1 MRARLEPRAGGD
13 GRAKP
18 GHILGRR
25 EGPGVGLPKR
35 QEGYLGGVGG
45 RVFPKKKEKNKKQ
58 KKTQKNE

>member
-25 EGPGVGLPKR
+25 EGPEVGLPKR
-35 QEGYLGGVGG
+35 QEG
-45 RVFPKKKEKNKKQ
+45 
-58 KKTQKNE
+58 

>member
-1 MRARLEPRAGGD
+1 MRARLKPRAGGD

-35 QEGYLGGVGG
+35 QEGWLGGVGG
-45 RVFPKKKEKNKKQ
+45 RAPPKKKEKTKQ
-58 KKTQKNE
+58 KKPKMNK